1 MNVSGV
7 TFTIRAIDSASSVIG
22 KIGHSLMGL
31 KNLAFNVIGSF
42 KNMFSGLA
50 SHITMTMGIGSAGI
64 AAMMGLLV
72 RNSVS
77 LASNF
82 EQAKIAF
89 TGMLGSSAAAQGLL
103 DTLQQFANVTPF
115 EFPQLIS
122 ATRLLTAYGFKVNEL
137 LPTLT
142 AVGDAVSG
150 LGGGAETLNR
160 VMLAMGQI
168 KSKGFLSGEEARQMA
183 EAGINSYQMVAEA
196 LGVSIPQAMA
206 MSEKRIINAD
216 IALSALVKGMETRF
230 PGMMAMQSQT
240 LQGVSST
247 LKDIFNTGLRRLGE
261 AATGKLTA
269 MAKGLINIL
278 GMVFN
283 DANIERFKHWM
294 DDIFS
299 RDNIQR
305 AATWFANIYVWSRD
319 IFGKMGE
326 YGGKA
331 MNWITKA
338 MHTMHDYMA
347 RNLVP
352 MLVRLTGVL
361 IGIKSIEF
369 GMNVA
374 NAVAR
379 IAGMMPTPAA
389 AAGVLAT
396 ALPIG
401 FAAAGAMNVAGQVG
415 IAAAAYELMRIRQSL
430 RDLNLPE
437 FPQFGAGASTEEV
450 GQIVNTFMSGFD
462 ATMSPLQSAAAQTAT
477 NTGIIAQQNKSVLA
491 AIFGNGG
498 DRMQAMATR
507 ARFGNLNSKGGGL
520 SVNIT
525 VATPQ
530 DAERLRYA
538 LQLAAQGVR

>member
-1 MNVSGV
+1 
-7 TFTIRAIDSASSVIG
+7 
-22 KIGHSLMGL
+22 
-31 KNLAFNVIGSF
+31 
-42 KNMFSGLA
+42 
-50 SHITMTMGIGSAGI
+50 
-64 AAMMGLLV
+64 
-72 RNSVS
+72 
-77 LASNF
+77 
-82 EQAKIAF
+82 
-89 TGMLGSSAAAQGLL
+89 
-103 DTLQQFANVTPF
+103 
-115 EFPQLIS
+115 
-122 ATRLLTAYGFKVNEL
+122 
-137 LPTLT
+137 
-142 AVGDAVSG
+142 
-150 LGGGAETLNR
+150 
-160 VMLAMGQI
+160 
-168 KSKGFLSGEEARQMA
+168 
-183 EAGINSYQMVAEA
+183 
-196 LGVSIPQAMA
+196 
-206 MSEKRIINAD
+206 
-216 IALSALVKGMETRF
+216 
-230 PGMMAMQSQT
+230 
-240 LQGVSST
+240 
-247 LKDIFNTGLRRLGE
+247 
-261 AATGKLTA
+261 
-269 MAKGLINIL
+269 
-278 GMVFN
+278 
-283 DANIERFKHWM
+283 M